1 MMKYL
6 NEKVAYLR
14 GLCEGSGY
22 DETTKEGKIFDGI
35 LDILDDMADII
46 SALDDDDYVSDDSLD
61 YENGGPEYTYSFTCP
76 NCGEEIEVEEEVLN
90 RGQDICCRNCGATI
104 STDRVDEEDNI

>member
-1 MMKYL
+1 MKMEDL
-6 NEKVAYLR
+6 
-14 GLCEGSGY
+14 
-22 DETTKEGKIFDGI
+22 
-35 LDILDDMADII
+35 
-46 SALDDDDYVSDDSLD
+46 
-61 YENGGPEYTYSFTCP
+61 EYTYSFTCP